1 MANRSRRR
9 NNARV
14 SAGARQGSKKQ
25 QKDLMKYGLGA
36 LAAIAVVVVVVIA
49 VASSSGSSGE
59 GEQAQDFEFSMFQGI
74 EEIGFRE
81 GNLASLHGQGKPM
94 VLNFWAGLCPP
105 CRAEMPQFQ
114 VFYEEFK
121 DDIQLLGIDI
131 GIFTGLGS
139 HGDADDLLREL
150 GVRYPA
156 GWTDDGSVPRKF
168 GVTAMPTTVFI
179 SSDGTIMEKSVV
191 AIDAN
196 FLARASRELLAAE
209 AEVAAGTNHGG

>member
-1 MANRSRRR
+1 MANRRRR
-9 NNARV
+9 RSNARV
-14 SAGARQGSKKQ
+14 SAGARQGAQQQ
-25 QKDLMKYGLGA
+25 QKNFMKYGLGA
-36 LAAIAVVVVVVIA
+36 LASIAIAAAVVFA

-59 GEQAQDFEFSMFQGI
+59 GAKAPDFEFSMFQGI
-74 EEIGFRE
+74 EEVGFRN
-81 GNLASLHGQGKPM
+81 GNLARLEGKPL

-114 VFYEEFK
+114 LFYEEFK
-121 DDIQLLGIDI
+121 EDIQLVGIDI

-139 HGDADDLLREL
+139 RSNAEELLREL
-150 GVRYPA
+150 GVTYPA
-156 GWTDDGSVPRKF
+156 GWTDDGSVPRKY

-179 SSDGTIMEKSVV
+179 SSDGTIIEKSVG

-209 AEVAAGTNHGG
+209 AAIGADRGG

>member
-1 MANRSRRR
+1 LANRRRR
-9 NNARV
+9 RSNARV
-14 SAGARQGSKKQ
+14 SAGARQGAQQQ
-25 QKDLMKYGLGA
+25 QKNFMKYGLGA
-36 LAAIAVVVVVVIA
+36 LASIAIAAAVVFA

-59 GEQAQDFEFSMFQGI
+59 GAKAPDFEFSMFQGI
-74 EEIGFRE
+74 EEVGFRN
-81 GNLASLHGQGKPM
+81 GNLARLEGKPL

-114 VFYEEFK
+114 LFYEEFK
-121 DDIQLLGIDI
+121 EDIQLVGIDI

-139 HGDADDLLREL
+139 RSNAEELLREL
-150 GVRYPA
+150 GVTYPA
-156 GWTDDGSVPRKF
+156 GWTDDGSVPRKY

-179 SSDGTIMEKSVV
+179 SSDGTIIEKSVG

-209 AEVAAGTNHGG
+209 AAIGADRGG

>member
-1 MANRSRRR
+1 MANRRRR
-9 NNARV
+9 RSNARV
-14 SAGARQGSKKQ
+14 SAGARQGAQQQ
-25 QKDLMKYGLGA
+25 QKNFMKYGLGA
-36 LAAIAVVVVVVIA
+36 LASIAIAAAVVFA

-59 GEQAQDFEFSMFQGI
+59 GAKAPNFEFSMFQGI
-74 EEIGFRE
+74 EEVGFRN
-81 GNLASLHGQGKPM
+81 GNLARLEGKPL

-114 VFYEEFK
+114 LFYEEFK
-121 DDIQLLGIDI
+121 EDIQLVGIDI

-139 HGDADDLLREL
+139 RSNAEELLREL
-150 GVRYPA
+150 GVTYPA
-156 GWTDDGSVPRKF
+156 GWTDDGSVPRKY

-179 SSDGTIMEKSVV
+179 SSDGTIIEKSVG

-209 AEVAAGTNHGG
+209 AAIGADRGG

>member
-1 MANRSRRR
+1 MANRRRR
-9 NNARV
+9 RSNARV
-14 SAGARQGSKKQ
+14 SAGARQGAQQQ
-25 QKDLMKYGLGA
+25 QKNFMKYGLGA
-36 LAAIAVVVVVVIA
+36 LASIGIAAAVVFA

-59 GEQAQDFEFSMFQGI
+59 GAKAPDFEFSMFQGI
-74 EEIGFRE
+74 EEVGFRN
-81 GNLASLHGQGKPM
+81 GNLARLEGKPL

-114 VFYEEFK
+114 LFYEEFK
-121 DDIQLLGIDI
+121 EDIQLVGIDI

-139 HGDADDLLREL
+139 RSNAEELLREL
-150 GVRYPA
+150 GVTYPA
-156 GWTDDGSVPRKF
+156 GWTDDGSVPRKY

-179 SSDGTIMEKSVV
+179 SSDGTIIEKSVG

-209 AEVAAGTNHGG
+209 AAIGADRGG

>member
-1 MANRSRRR
+1 MANRRRRR
-9 NNARV
+9 NNVRV
-14 SAGARQGSKKQ
+14 SAGARQGAKQ
-25 QKDLMKYGLGA
+25 QQKNLMEYGLGA
-36 LAAIAVVVVVVIA
+36 LASIAVVASVVFA

-59 GEQAQDFEFSMFQGI
+59 GAQAPDFDFSMFQGI
-74 EEIGFRE
+74 EEVGFRD
-81 GNLASLHGQGKPM
+81 GNLARLEGKPM

-114 VFYEEFK
+114 LFYEEFK
-121 DDIQLLGIDI
+121 EEIQLVGVDI

-139 HGDADDLLREL
+139 HAGAEELLREL
-150 GVRYPA
+150 GVTYPA
-156 GWTDDGSVPRKF
+156 GWTDDGSVPRKY

-179 SSDGTIMEKSVV
+179 SSDGTIVEKSVG

-209 AEVAAGTNHGG
+209 AEHEG

>member
-1 MANRSRRR
+1 MANRRRR
-9 NNARV
+9 RSNARV
-14 SAGARQGSKKQ
+14 SAGARQGAQQQ
-25 QKDLMKYGLGA
+25 QKNFMKCGLSA
-36 LAAIAVVVVVVIA
+36 LASIAIAAAVVFA

-59 GEQAQDFEFSMFQGI
+59 GAKAPDFEFSMFQGI
-74 EEIGFRE
+74 EEVGFRN
-81 GNLASLHGQGKPM
+81 GNLARLEGKPL

-114 VFYEEFK
+114 LFYEEFK
-121 DDIQLLGIDI
+121 EDIQLVGIDI

-139 HGDADDLLREL
+139 RSNAEELLREL
-150 GVRYPA
+150 GVTYPA
-156 GWTDDGSVPRKF
+156 GWTDDGSVPRKY

-179 SSDGTIMEKSVV
+179 SSDGTIIEKSVG

-209 AEVAAGTNHGG
+209 AAIGADRGG

>member
-1 MANRSRRR
+1 MANRRRR

-14 SAGARQGSKKQ
+14 SSGARQGAQKQ
-25 QKDLMKYGLGA
+25 QKNAMKYGLGA
-36 LAAIAVVVVVVIA
+36 LASIAVVVVIVFA

-59 GEQAQDFEFSMFQGI
+59 GAQAPDFEFSMFQGI
-74 EEIGFRE
+74 DEVGFRD
-81 GNLASLHGQGKPM
+81 GNLAQLHGRPI

-114 VFYEEFK
+114 AFYEEFK
-121 DDIQLLGIDI
+121 DRIQLVGIDI

-139 HGDADDLLREL
+139 HDDADLLLREL
-150 GVRYPA
+150 GITYPA
-156 GWTDDGSVPRKF
+156 GWTEDGSVPRKF

-179 SSDGTIMEKSVV
+179 ASDGTIFKKSVG

-196 FLARASRELLAAE
+196 FLARTSQELLDAE
-209 AEVAAGTNHGG
+209 LQHGGPTS

>member
-1 MANRSRRR
+1 MANRRRR
-9 NNARV
+9 SSRRV
-14 SAGARQGSKKQ
+14 SAGAQQGAQRQQ
-25 QKDLMKYGLGA
+25 RNLIKYGLGA
-36 LAAIAVVVVVVIA
+36 VASIAVVALIVFV

-59 GEQAQDFEFSMFQGI
+59 GSEAPDFEFSLFQGI
-74 EEIGFRE
+74 QEVGFRD
-81 GNLASLHGQGKPM
+81 GNLARLEGKPI

-139 HGDADDLLREL
+139 HANAEELLLEL
-150 GVRYPA
+150 GITYPA
-156 GWTDDGSVPRKF
+156 GWTDDGSVPRKY

-179 SSDGTIMEKSVV
+179 SSDGTIVEKSVG

-196 FLARASRELLAAE
+196 FLARASRELLEAE
-209 AEVAAGTNHGG
+209 AAAAAPGS

>member
-1 MANRSRRR
+1 LANRRRR
-9 NNARV
+9 RSNARV
-14 SAGARQGSKKQ
+14 SAGARQGAQQQ
-25 QKDLMKYGLGA
+25 QKNFMKYGLGA
-36 LAAIAVVVVVVIA
+36 LASIGIAAAVVFA

-59 GEQAQDFEFSMFQGI
+59 GAKAPDFEFSMFQGI
-74 EEIGFRE
+74 EEVGFRN
-81 GNLASLHGQGKPM
+81 GNLARLEGKPL

-114 VFYEEFK
+114 LFYEEFK
-121 DDIQLLGIDI
+121 EDIQLVGIDI

-139 HGDADDLLREL
+139 RSNAEELLREL
-150 GVRYPA
+150 GVTYPA
-156 GWTDDGSVPRKF
+156 GWTDDGSVPRKY

-179 SSDGTIMEKSVV
+179 SSDGTIIEKSVG

-209 AEVAAGTNHGG
+209 AAIGADRGG

>member
-1 MANRSRRR
+1 MANRRRRR

-14 SAGARQGSKKQ
+14 SAAAKQGSQKQ
-25 QKDLMKYGLGA
+25 QKKTIKYGLGA
-36 LAAIAVVVVVVIA
+36 LVSIAAVVVIVFA

-59 GEQAQDFEFSMFQGI
+59 GAQAPDFEFSMFQGI
-74 EEIGFRE
+74 DEVGFRD
-81 GNLASLHGQGKPM
+81 GNLAQLHGRPI

-114 VFYEEFK
+114 AFYEEFR
-121 DDIQLLGIDI
+121 DRIQLVGIDI

-139 HGDADDLLREL
+139 HDDADALLREL
-150 GVRYPA
+150 GVTYPA

-179 SSDGTIMEKSVV
+179 ASDGTIFEKSVG

-196 FLARASRELLAAE
+196 FLARATQDLLDAELQ
-209 AEVAAGTNHGG
+209 HGGPTG

>member
-1 MANRSRRR
+1 MANRRRRR
-9 NNARV
+9 NNTRV
-14 SAGARQGSKKQ
+14 SSGARQGAKRQ
-25 QKDLMKYGLGA
+25 QKNLMKYGLGA

-59 GEQAQDFEFSMFQGI
+59 GQQAQDFDFSLFQGI
-74 EEIGFRE
+74 DEIGFRD
-81 GNLASLHGQGKPM
+81 GKLSTLHGQGKPM

-131 GIFTGLGS
+131 GVFTSLGS
-139 HGDADDLLREL
+139 NDDAEALLREL
-150 GVRYPA
+150 GVTYPA

-179 SSDGTIMEKSVV
+179 ASDGTIMEKSVG

-209 AEVAAGTNHGG
+209 VEAAAGTNQGG